1 MKRALINRNLIVLL
15 PKQPALD
22 WILRVDPEPMTHLT
36 LDAFRQEQ
44 DAFLVPEGKVETPE
58 AAQRW
63 AERRWDAIFT
73 QFLFSWFVDESMWPE
88 RRTLGMFRQWFEV
101 QYHSMVWDV
110 SGDPIVHD
118 DWEEA

>member
-44 DAFLVPEGKVETPE
+44 DAFLITEGKVETPE

-73 QFLFSWFVDESMWPE
+73 QFLFSWFVDERMWPE

-110 SGDPIVHD
+110 SGDSIVHD